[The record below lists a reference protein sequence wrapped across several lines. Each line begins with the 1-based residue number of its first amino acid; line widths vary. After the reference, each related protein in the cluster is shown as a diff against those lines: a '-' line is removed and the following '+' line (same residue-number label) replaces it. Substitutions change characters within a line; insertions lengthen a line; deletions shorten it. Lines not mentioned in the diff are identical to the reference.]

1 MQLRFVA
8 LFVNGV
14 LETSLPVCKQRHTWS
29 FHYTA
34 ESDVG
39 KKDEVNEW

>member
-14 LETSLPVCKQRHTWS
+14 LETSLPVCKQRQS